1 MLFRSPDYRLWR
13 LTYLGDSTHA
23 PVLSRVGAETGVE
36 ISILQGVISRIKNTP
51 YGQLVI
57 GLRADEDTAIRVLKQ
72 LSAEDVRVDVITQQ
86 HLQQEAA

>member
-1 MLFRSPDYRLWR
+1 
-13 LTYLGDSTHA
+13 
-23 PVLSRVGAETGVE
+23 
-36 ISILQGVISRIKNTP
+36 VISRIKNTP